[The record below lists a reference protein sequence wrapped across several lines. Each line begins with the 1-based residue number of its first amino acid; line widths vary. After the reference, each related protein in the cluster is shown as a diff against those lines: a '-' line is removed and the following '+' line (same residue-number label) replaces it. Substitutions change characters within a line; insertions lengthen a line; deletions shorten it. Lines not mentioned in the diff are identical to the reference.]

1 MALPGVR
8 HWQFLILGVLW
19 GACQYVAGVILD
31 RAKRRA
37 LLAHEPP
44 PRIV

>member
-1 MALPGVR
+1 MALPALRPSPFVV
-8 HWQFLILGVLW
+8 LGALW
-19 GACQYVAGVILD
+19 GACQFVAGVILD

-37 LLAHEPP
+37 LAAHEPP